1 MAFLG
6 ESWARNTILY
16 KNWLKDSEQTLNLVY
31 ISACYDEE
39 IAPNAGKYCKDHNDN
54 KNMCDGTKNDCVL
67 KGKEMCQ
74 SDPNCYG
81 IMYHSQWASDYKG
94 VKVCTSSTLKEK
106 PEKDW
111 SVFLKCESSGN

>member
-1 MAFLG
+1 MD
-6 ESWARNTILY
+6 Y
-16 KNWLKDSEQTLNLVY
+16 KN
-31 ISACYDEE
+31 I
-39 IAPNAGKYCKDHNDN
+39 
-54 KNMCDGTKNDCVL
+54 CDGTKNDCVL

-81 IMYHSQWASDYKG
+81 IMYHSGWSSDYKG